1 MSEETNNETKTPE
14 TPIVGGGAPEA
25 GVPEWI
31 SSQPEDLRESL
42 KGYETQEAAL
52 RDISALKTKLNEAGL
67 RAPEKGA
74 DDSAWDAYRKAR
86 RGGLSDPKNYTFKA
100 DDERLGGMGMSRAEY
115 DAFSKELFDKGI
127 PDEIH
132 GDVMSALEKLT
143 KDEVSR
149 MQNARAIERAN
160 TEANLKREWGADNY
174 AKNINA
180 VNALLKR
187 FPGMD
192 KVIAENGL
200 GTNESVIRMLHA
212 FAQEAEE
219 GTFGGG
225 EGNGGADPDLL
236 LKALRE
242 SPEYRDI
249 SHPGHASAMK
259 REMELYERKARKLAR
274 SI

>member
-1 MSEETNNETKTPE
+1 MSEETNIETSTQDA
-14 TPIVGGGAPEA
+14 PIVGGGAPEA

-52 RDISALKTKLNEAGL
+52 RDISALKTKLAESGL
-67 RAPEKGA
+67 RAPEKDA
-74 DDSAWDAYRKAR
+74 DDAAWDAYRKAR
-86 RGGLSDPKNYTFKA
+86 RGGISDPKNYTFKA
-100 DDERLGGMGMSRAEY
+100 EDARLDGMGMSRAEY
-115 DAFSKELFDKGI
+115 EAFSKELFDKGI
-127 PDEIH
+127 PDEVH

-143 KDEVSR
+143 KAEVER
-149 MQNARAIERAN
+149 LQNARAIERAN

-180 VNALLKR
+180 VNTLIKR

-200 GTNESVIRMLHA
+200 GVNESVIRMLHA

-219 GTFGGG
+219 GVFGGG
-225 EGNGGADPDLL
+225 EENGGADPDKLL
-236 LKALRE
+236 QSLRE

-274 SI
+274 GM

>member
-1 MSEETNNETKTPE
+1 MSEETNIETNTPE
-14 TPIVGGGAPEA
+14 MPIVGGGAPEA

-225 EGNGGADPDLL
+225 EGNGGADPDQLL
-236 LKALRE
+236 QSLRA

>member
-1 MSEETNNETKTPE
+1 MSEETNIETNTE
-14 TPIVGGGAPEA
+14 GTPIVGGGAPEA

-52 RDISALKTKLNEAGL
+52 RDISVLKTKLSESGL
-67 RAPEKGA
+67 RAPGKDA
-74 DDSAWDAYRKAR
+74 DDAAWDAYRKAR
-86 RGGLSDPKNYTFKA
+86 RGGISDPKNYTFNA
-100 DDERLGGMGMSRAEY
+100 DDARLDGMGMSRSEY
-115 DAFSKELFDKGI
+115 EALSKDLFDKGFS
-127 PDEIH
+127 DDVH
-132 GDVMSALEKLT
+132 SDVMSAIEKLT

-149 MQNARAIERAN
+149 LQNARAIERAT

-200 GTNESVIRMLHA
+200 GVNEAVIRMLHA

-225 EGNGGADPDLL
+225 EGNGGADPDQLL
-236 LKALRE
+236 QALRE
-242 SPEYRDI
+242 SPEYRNI

-274 SI
+274 GF

>member
-1 MSEETNNETKTPE
+1 MSEETNIEPKTPE

-25 GVPEWI
+25 GIPEWI

-143 KDEVSR
+143 KDEVTR
-149 MQNARAIERAN
+149 MQNARAIERSN

-180 VNALLKR
+180 VNNLLKR

-200 GTNESVIRMLHA
+200 GANESVIRMLHA

-225 EGNGGADPDLL
+225 EGNGGADPDQLL
-236 LKALRE
+236 QSLRE

-274 SI
+274 GL